1 MREKEEE
8 EGGRG
13 RGGSGRGKKGIFLI
27 LCQTMKHAF
36 LTFFPGRPIL
46 PGGPIAPF
54 SPGGPTSPSNPYE
67 RESQTVRML
76 QSPDPGRM
84 GGRGWEGRW
93 EGMKGVWTL
102 TFFPGGPLLPC
113 SPGIPLGPS
122 GPGGP
127 YE

>member
-13 RGGSGRGKKGIFLI
+13 RGRSGRGKKGIFSI

-67 RESQTVRML
+67 RERERANQTVRML
-76 QSPDPGRM
+76 QSADRVREGVGG
-84 GGRGWEGRW
+84 GGRRG
-93 EGMKGVWTL
+93 
-102 TFFPGGPLLPC
+102 
-113 SPGIPLGPS
+113 
-122 GPGGP
+122 
-127 YE
+127 